1 MAIRSKICYNMVM
14 SMHLVYTIGYSGY
27 GNTPEA
33 MIVELT
39 KRKIN
44 VLIDVR
50 SNPYSAQFNGYNKES
65 FAALLSQYGIK
76 YRNYANFFGA
86 KQEDSAFYS
95 KFDGTDSRIDYE
107 LFTKSEQFKQG
118 VKNMETIVEKGL
130 ISVIMCSEKDP
141 INCHRAIMVAKTL
154 SQEYGFEIKHIVP
167 EKEDETQEELEKRMM
182 NTISCE
188 LRKKKKLN
196 VLEKKMKE
204 KIAESESLFAD
215 ELDNYTKDVNNYYR
229 IINSRIGW
237 TREEVLGYKK

>member
-1 MAIRSKICYNMVM
+1 M
-14 SMHLVYTIGYSGY
+14 SVRLIYTIGYSGY

-33 MIVELT
+33 LISELT

-50 SNPYSAQFNGYNKES
+50 SNPYSAQFNNYNKES
-65 FAALLSQYGIK
+65 FAALLSRYGIK
-76 YRNYANFFGA
+76 YRNYANYFGA

-118 VKNMETIVEKGL
+118 AKNMETIVEKGF
-130 ISVIMCSEKDP
+130 IPVIMCSEKDP

-154 SQEYGFEIKHIVP
+154 SQEYDFEIKHIVP